1 MHGTIYFIVFYL
13 LVYVLVLVL
22 NRPKYVQTVRICL
35 CLIHFIIFR
44 NVRRYRVPSSPKGNR
59 AVLDPLRHA
68 SRTTSSSDTVDMV
81 KRTLQSA
88 LNKTQSMFN
97 PAYREFRF
105 KDFSPGT

>member
-1 MHGTIYFIVFYL
+1 MFATGAYFVNAYL
-13 LVYVLVLVL
+13 YYVSS
-22 NRPKYVQTVRICL
+22 I
-35 CLIHFIIFR
+35 

-59 AVLDPLRHA
+59 PVLDPLRHA

-105 KDFSPGT
+105 KDFSPGM

>member
-1 MHGTIYFIVFYL
+1 MQPVPICQRL
-13 LVYVLVLVL
+13 LAFCFFHY
-22 NRPKYVQTVRICL
+22 
-35 CLIHFIIFR
+35 
-44 NVRRYRVPSSPKGNR
+44 VRRYRVPSSPKGNR